1 MHKIYVLLGVL
12 VLAAFLPTPSHAE
25 LPFTI
30 YGQAGFG
37 KIMEDG
43 APDGGIGFGA
53 GIIYPFANSPFAIGA
68 ELGYDMLGKEEYT
81 DNIEGFDVSV
91 SAKASVIPVTA
102 QAYYMIPTTG
112 SVGGYLDVGAG
123 FYNVRAKVEASA
135 SIGEF
140 DYSLDDTESETDLGI
155 NLGGGLKF
163 GAPEKSMK
171 FGVDAKFHIIMT
183 EVESTN
189 MITAF
194 GRIYFE

>member
-1 MHKIYVLLGVL
+1 MRKIYVLLGVL
-12 VLAAFLPTPSHAE
+12 ALAAFLPTPSHAE

-68 ELGYDMLGKEEYT
+68 ELGYDMLGK
-81 DNIEGFDVSV
+81 FDESISV
-91 SAKASVIPVTA
+91 GQASASAEVTSSVIPVTA
-102 QAYYMIPTTG
+102 QAYYMIPTSG
-112 SVGGYLDVGAG
+112 SVGGYLDAGAG
-123 FYNVRAKVEASA
+123 FYNVRAKWEYKAEYA
-135 SIGEF
+135 GFEIG
-140 DYSLDDTESETDLGI
+140 DSETDSSTEMGI

-183 EVESTN
+183 EGESTN
-189 MITAF
+189 MVTAF